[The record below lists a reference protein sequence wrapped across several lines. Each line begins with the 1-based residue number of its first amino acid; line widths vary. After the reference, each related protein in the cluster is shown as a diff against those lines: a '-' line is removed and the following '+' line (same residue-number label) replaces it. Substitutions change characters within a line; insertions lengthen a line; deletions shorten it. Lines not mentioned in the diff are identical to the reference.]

1 METMRE
7 NSFYISNSSFFGKP
21 RAAPLQFVRTGNTV
35 SIVMW
40 DINTDQGSEDFFQ
53 KSYSSKLSLFRF
65 IT

>member
-35 SIVMW
+35 SVVIW

-53 KSYSSKLSLFRF
+53 KSYS
-65 IT
+65 